1 MKWGAQVTVIQAPN
15 EREQPP
21 GGSASWRP
29 GVGKEAFSE
38 ENAGRANVCRQE
50 KECVCVCVCVCAC
63 VCIMCSRAHMCARI
77 CGCMHMC
84 ARVSICA
91 SVDMCACVPVCACV
105 SI

>member
-50 KECVCVCVCVCAC
+50 KECVCVCAC